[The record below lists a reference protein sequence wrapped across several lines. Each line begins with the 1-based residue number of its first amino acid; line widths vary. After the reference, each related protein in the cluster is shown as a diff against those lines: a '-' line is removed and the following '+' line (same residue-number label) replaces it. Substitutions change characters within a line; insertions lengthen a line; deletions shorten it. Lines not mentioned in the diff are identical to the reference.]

1 MVKLE
6 QLDMS
11 NELDEYVFEE
21 YCNAVYEVLLLDSP
35 KWADSLVGAAKFKT
49 VKLQFE
55 LRRRFRERMFCFV
68 EKDCVWRGQTAV
80 AKNGDW
86 RNTSIKE
93 CFFLFGL
100 VRDNRKFSKPA
111 KNGEW
116 ACPTHQA
123 KRFLLFAIYRIS
135 LTN

>member
-1 MVKLE
+1 
-6 QLDMS
+6 MS

-35 KWADSLVGAAKFKT
+35 KWTDSLVGAAKCKT

-86 RNTSIKE
+86 RNASIKE
-93 CFFLFGL
+93 WVFLFYFIRFGAGQPEVL
-100 VRDNRKFSKPA
+100 KAR
-111 KNGEW
+111 E
-116 ACPTHQA
+116 
-123 KRFLLFAIYRIS
+123 KR
-135 LTN
+135 